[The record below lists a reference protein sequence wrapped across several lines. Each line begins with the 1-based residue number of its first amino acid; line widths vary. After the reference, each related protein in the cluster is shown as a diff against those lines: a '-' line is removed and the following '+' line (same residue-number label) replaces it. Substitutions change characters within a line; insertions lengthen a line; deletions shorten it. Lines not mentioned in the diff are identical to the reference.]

1 MAEFHFENTLG
12 GLVEGLSKLSE
23 SVRVVGEPIQAG
35 DKLIIPATI
44 VRAGFGA
51 GGGGGQTAPKGDEA
65 AETGS
70 GGGGGGFLLLTP
82 VFLIV
87 DSEGERVISV
97 PTTAGV
103 ANTIVDKLK
112 DAAETFAKKKPAE
125 SDES

>member
-1 MAEFHFENTLG
+1 MAEFQFENTLG

-35 DKLIIPATI
+35 DKLIIPATV

-51 GGGGGQTAPKGDEA
+51 GGGGGQRSPKDEDP
-65 AETGS
+65 AEIGS

-87 DSEGERVISV
+87 DSDGERVISV
-97 PTTAGV
+97 PTTSGV
-103 ANTIVDKLK
+103 AGTIVDKIK
-112 DAAETFAKKKPAE
+112 AAAETFTKKPPAE
-125 SDES
+125 AEEA

>member
-1 MAEFHFENTLG
+1 MAEFHFEDSMG

-35 DKLIIPATI
+35 DKLIIPATV

-51 GGGGGQTAPKGDEA
+51 GGGGGQKAPKDAEA
-65 AETGS
+65 AEIGS
-70 GGGGGGFLLLTP
+70 AGGGGGFLLLTP

-97 PTTAGV
+97 STPSGV
-103 ANTIVDKLK
+103 ADSIVDKIK
-112 DAAETFAKKKPAE
+112 EAAGTFTKKQPVAAGE
-125 SDES
+125 A

>member
-1 MAEFHFENTLG
+1 MAEFHFEDSLG

-35 DKLIIPATI
+35 DKLIIPATV

-51 GGGGGQTAPKGDEA
+51 GGGGGQKAPKDEEA
-65 AETGS
+65 AEIGS

-87 DSEGERVISV
+87 DSEGERVVSV
-97 PTTAGV
+97 PTTSGV
-103 ANTIVDKLK
+103 AGTIVDKIK
-112 DAAETFAKKKPAE
+112 EAAETFAKKQPAE
-125 SDES
+125 AGEA